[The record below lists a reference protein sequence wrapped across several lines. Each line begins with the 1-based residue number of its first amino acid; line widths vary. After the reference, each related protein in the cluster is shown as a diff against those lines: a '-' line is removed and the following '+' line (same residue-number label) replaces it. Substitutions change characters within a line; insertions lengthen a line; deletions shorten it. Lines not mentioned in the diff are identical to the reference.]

1 MRFAEHRMCLAGRHH
16 AAVDHDHLSIAGWM
30 YYDEVLDAFSRPA
43 EAPRRQGAVA
53 VHRWVKEYQ

>member
-30 YYDEVLDAFSRPA
+30 YYDEVLDAFFHDRPKLLA
-43 EAPRRQGAVA
+43 ARTR
-53 VHRWVKEYQ
+53 